1 MLQYTLAWEYVLRRL
16 STSCGFDNYDLFE
29 KEFLKE
35 AANLGYTLGSDEIAD
50 LANDLYKKF

>member
-35 AANLGYTLGSDEIAD
+35 AANPDYTLGSDEIGD
-50 LANDLYKKF
+50 LASDLYNKF